1 MRNMKFIVNVVLAV
15 SSIAALAQESART
28 VQYHSQDIVAIRAK
42 VKYTTLIELPTT
54 EKIMEAA
61 TGDKDFWIVDVVGNF
76 CFVHPAKQGI
86 ASNLNLITDKGNIY
100 SFTLQDIS
108 GSPGE
113 PDLKVIVEPADRSA
127 IVAASGPAQFVPAA
141 QLEQSKQQVAA
152 LQSHV
157 EQAVDEYKSG
167 YPTQLKFDYVY
178 KANQAPFDIQSIYH
192 DDKFT
197 YIKTNAPEKFSV
209 YEMKDGKPNLVTYD
223 LREGTYI
230 IPKIM
235 DDGYV
240 ELGKEADELCA
251 ERITRHDREQ
261 PYFSHR
267 RAGRDA
273 RRTASRANTAR
284 PFRAAQGRL
293 AEEPQDVR
301 LLGAALLVIV
311 AALFSSTGKKT
322 PAQQAAAKGQPPQPT
337 LQDNT
342 DNNVQ
347 DMKNQVQAE
356 RQKEQQ
362 AAMAAAAG
370 QDPALASATPAQQA
384 AAAAFG
390 PSGEAPTSCGPGRPC
405 GQAQQGTMPPQ
416 LTPEQQQAQL
426 IAAKERERADNS
438 RFASNLVY
446 SRLAEQR
453 NSSRNSK
460 ARRCPSSMTIPSGR
474 QRRVSLTH
482 EPEKEQEET
491 PGGYKRPLE
500 ANIDSAVGQPY
511 LVYEGSVLDTVL

>member
-1 MRNMKFIVNVVLAV
+1 MRLVKVVVNVVLAV
-15 SSIAALAQESART
+15 SSVTAFGQESART
-28 VQYHSQDIVAIRAK
+28 VQYHSQDIIAIRAK

-54 EKIMEAA
+54 EKIMQAA

-108 GSPGE
+108 GSSAE

-127 IVAASGPAQFVPAA
+127 IVAASGPPQFVPAA
-141 QLEQSKQQVAA
+141 QLEQSKQQVNA

-240 ELGKEADELCA
+240 ELGKK
-251 ERITRHDREQ
+251 RMS
-261 PYFSHR
+261 F
-267 RAGRDA
+267 A
-273 RRTASRANTAR
+273 R
-284 PFRAAQGRL
+284 
-293 AEEPQDVR
+293 
-301 LLGAALLVIV
+301 
-311 AALFSSTGKKT
+311 
-322 PAQQAAAKGQPPQPT
+322 KG
-337 LQDNT
+337 
-342 DNNVQ
+342 
-347 DMKNQVQAE
+347 
-356 RQKEQQ
+356 
-362 AAMAAAAG
+362 
-370 QDPALASATPAQQA
+370 
-384 AAAAFG
+384 
-390 PSGEAPTSCGPGRPC
+390 
-405 GQAQQGTMPPQ
+405 
-416 LTPEQQQAQL
+416 
-426 IAAKERERADNS
+426 
-438 RFASNLVY
+438 
-446 SRLAEQR
+446 
-453 NSSRNSK
+453 
-460 ARRCPSSMTIPSGR
+460 
-474 QRRVSLTH
+474 
-482 EPEKEQEET
+482 
-491 PGGYKRPLE
+491 
-500 ANIDSAVGQPY
+500 
-511 LVYEGSVLDTVL
+511 

>member
-1 MRNMKFIVNVVLAV
+1 MRNMKFIVNTLLAV
-15 SSIAALAQESART
+15 SSIVALGQESART

-86 ASNLNLITDKGNIY
+86 SSNLNLITDKGNIY

-108 GSPGE
+108 GSSAE

-157 EQAVDEYKSG
+157 EQAVDEYRSA

-178 KANQAPFDIQSIYH
+178 KSNEAPVDIQSIYH

-230 IPKIM
+230 IPKVM

-240 ELGKEADELCA
+240 ELGKK
-251 ERITRHDREQ
+251 RMS
-261 PYFSHR
+261 F
-267 RAGRDA
+267 A
-273 RRTASRANTAR
+273 R
-284 PFRAAQGRL
+284 
-293 AEEPQDVR
+293 
-301 LLGAALLVIV
+301 
-311 AALFSSTGKKT
+311 
-322 PAQQAAAKGQPPQPT
+322 KG
-337 LQDNT
+337 
-342 DNNVQ
+342 
-347 DMKNQVQAE
+347 
-356 RQKEQQ
+356 
-362 AAMAAAAG
+362 
-370 QDPALASATPAQQA
+370 
-384 AAAAFG
+384 
-390 PSGEAPTSCGPGRPC
+390 
-405 GQAQQGTMPPQ
+405 
-416 LTPEQQQAQL
+416 
-426 IAAKERERADNS
+426 
-438 RFASNLVY
+438 
-446 SRLAEQR
+446 
-453 NSSRNSK
+453 
-460 ARRCPSSMTIPSGR
+460 
-474 QRRVSLTH
+474 
-482 EPEKEQEET
+482 
-491 PGGYKRPLE
+491 
-500 ANIDSAVGQPY
+500 
-511 LVYEGSVLDTVL
+511 